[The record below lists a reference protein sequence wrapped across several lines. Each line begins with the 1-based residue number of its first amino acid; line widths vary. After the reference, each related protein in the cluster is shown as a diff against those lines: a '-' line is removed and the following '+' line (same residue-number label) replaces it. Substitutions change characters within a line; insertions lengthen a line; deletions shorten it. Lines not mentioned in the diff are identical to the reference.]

1 MSVASAN
8 VDTVHIRVTSGSRP
22 TTTPDGGTLTN
33 NAVRT
38 PAEDGVL
45 DPAIAR
51 RNRVAIVLLLAAVFV
66 VFLNETTMSV
76 AVPAIMDDLRITPSQ
91 GQWLTTSF
99 ALTMAV
105 VIPT

>member
-8 VDTVHIRVTSGSRP
+8 VDTVHIGRSNREP
-22 TTTPDGGTLTN
+22 TTTPHGGTLTN

-38 PAEDGVL
+38 PADSDLL

-51 RNRVAIVLLLAAVFV
+51 RNRVAIGLLLAAVFV

-76 AVPAIMDDLRITPSQ
+76 AVPEIMDDLRITPSQ

-99 ALTMAV
+99 ALT
-105 VIPT
+105 